1 MKALYLTFLKCV
13 RTSARILNFYVMK
26 QNLSPEQL
34 AENKAKLMAQVD
46 SLTNDQLPEEV
57 EPEMINKALRMYKLF
72 SASFMDSSEDMPNA
86 VNVIESLNESTLA
99 LGERNSTMSGIHDM
113 DLWWVT
119 RVSNYFANALHI
131 VYSH

>member
-1 MKALYLTFLKCV
+1 
-13 RTSARILNFYVMK
+13 MK